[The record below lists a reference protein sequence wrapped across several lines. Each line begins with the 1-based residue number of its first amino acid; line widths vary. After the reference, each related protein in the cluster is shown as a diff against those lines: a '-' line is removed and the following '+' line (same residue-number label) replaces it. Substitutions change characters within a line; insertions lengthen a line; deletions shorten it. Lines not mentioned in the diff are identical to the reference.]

1 MRAMTTREPEPE
13 VIGSVSIP
21 ARFCGPPDRGNGGM
35 TAGLLADYAGGPAEV
50 TLRRP
55 SPLEM
60 PLTVAVAGDTYVL
73 LDGDALIAEAVRT
86 EVVVD
91 PPVPPTVDEAHA
103 AAASSPI
110 VRHPDWH
117 PFPGCFVCGPE
128 RAPGDGLR
136 VLPGRLAGREVFAAP
151 VSVPGDLADA
161 EGRVPSELMW
171 AALDCPSSFV
181 MYMDG
186 RPDTPYV
193 LGRIAARID
202 RRPVIDS
209 VLVACSWP
217 MGRDGRKLF
226 AASALYEGAELVACA
241 RATWISI

>member
-1 MRAMTTREPEPE
+1 
-13 VIGSVSIP
+13 
-21 ARFCGPPDRGNGGM
+21 M
-35 TAGLLADYAGGPAEV
+35 TAGLLASHVGAPTEV

-55 SPLEM
+55 SPLET

-73 LDGDALIAEAVRT
+73 QDGDALIAEARRT
-86 EVVVD
+86 EVVVH
-91 PPVPPTVDEAHA
+91 PPGPPTLDEARA
-103 AAASSPI
+103 AAASSPV

-117 PFPGCFVCGPE
+117 PFPGCFVCGPQ

-136 VLPGRLAGREVFAAP
+136 VLPGRLEGREVFAAP
-151 VSVPGDLADA
+151 VSLPADLADA
-161 EGRVPSELMW
+161 EGDVPPALMW

-186 RPDTPYV
+186 RPDTAYV
-193 LGRIAARID
+193 LGRIAARIE
-202 RRPVIDS
+202 RRPAIDA